1 MDSPF
6 LEKVLNYNESD
17 IVNGKID
24 YQEILKIY
32 QKWKKSESV
41 IKEKNKDISSLK
53 LRLKSYEEKNVDY
66 RGQLQVKCDHMSIA
80 LCRYRLLCVD

>member
-41 IKEKNKDISSLK
+41 IKEKNKEISSLK
-53 LRLKSYEEKNVDY
+53 MRLKSYEEKNVDY
-66 RGQLQVKCDHMSIA
+66 RGQLQVNYDHI
-80 LCRYRLLCVD
+80 